1 MSSFLR
7 KMGRTIA
14 RYELLKGGERV
25 LVAVSG
31 GPDSMALLHALWDMR
46 RESRLQ
52 LVVAYLDHGLR
63 TEAAA
68 EQSLVRQ
75 TAAGLGLP
83 FVTER
88 ADVRALREKMHLSL
102 QEAAR
107 EARYS
112 FFLKAAFEFSAEKI
126 ALGHTADDQAESVL
140 MRLLRGSGT
149 RGLAGIPP
157 KRDDRII
164 RPLIEVWR
172 REVESFLR
180 ERNIP
185 FREDASNRSFHF
197 LRNRIRHELVPL
209 LETYN
214 PRIRQILLQTAERF
228 RLEEEYWQKL
238 ILEKFSSL
246 GRNQETGGVRLDIPL
261 LAALPVPLRLRAF
274 RRAVETIL
282 GHLRGFSFPHFQA
295 VESLC
300 QNPAPHKKIRLPHGV
315 TISKSY
321 GELSFSLGGKEPAV
335 FEYTVFQPGILEIP
349 EIRREMRFSIRDKA
363 GEENFGDSPGKV
375 LLEGDHLQFP
385 LTVRSFRAG
394 DRFQPLGMEGE
405 KKIKDF
411 FIDQKIPLTQRRK
424 IPLLFFQN
432 QLLWVAGLRLD
443 HRFRLKPESRRVL
456 QVELR

>member
-1 MSSFLR
+1 
-7 KMGRTIA
+7 
-14 RYELLKGGERV
+14 
-25 LVAVSG
+25 
-31 GPDSMALLHALWDMR
+31 MALLHALWDMR
-46 RESRLQ
+46 RESRLA

-63 TEAAA
+63 SEAAA
-68 EQSLVRQ
+68 EQSFVRQ
-75 TAAGLGLP
+75 TAAVLGLP
-83 FVTER
+83 FVTAR
-88 ADVRALREKMHLSL
+88 ADVRALREKMHLPL

-107 EARYS
+107 EARYG
-112 FFLKAAFEFSAEKI
+112 FFLKAACEFSAEKI

-157 KRDDRII
+157 KRDERII

-185 FREDASNRSFHF
+185 FREDASNRSLHF

-228 RLEEEYWQKL
+228 RLEEEYWQRL

-246 GRNQETGGVRLDIPL
+246 GRNQEAGGVSLDIPR
-261 LAALPVPLRLRAF
+261 LAELPVPFRLRIF

-282 GHLRGFSFPHFQA
+282 GHQRGFSFPHFQA
-295 VESLC
+295 VESLW
-300 QNPAPHKKIRLPHGV
+300 QNPAPHKKIRLPHGI

-321 GELSFSLGGKEPAV
+321 GELSFSLGEKEPAV
-335 FEYTVFQPGILEIP
+335 FEYTVCQPGILEIP

-363 GEENFGDSPGKV
+363 GEEAFGDSPGKV

-405 KKIKDF
+405 KKVKDF
-411 FIDQKIPLTQRRK
+411 FIDQKIPLTQRRE

-432 QLLWVAGLRLD
+432 QLLWIAGLRLD

>member
-1 MSSFLR
+1 
-7 KMGRTIA
+7 
-14 RYELLKGGERV
+14 
-25 LVAVSG
+25 
-31 GPDSMALLHALWDMR
+31 MALLHALWDMR
-46 RESRLQ
+46 RESRLG

-68 EQSLVRQ
+68 EQSFVRQ
-75 TAAGLGLP
+75 TAAVLGLP

-88 ADVRALREKMHLSL
+88 ADVRALREEMHLPL

-112 FFLKAAFEFSAEKI
+112 FFLKAASEFSAEKI

-149 RGLAGIPP
+149 RGLSGIPP

-228 RLEEEYWQKL
+228 RLEEEYWQRL

-246 GRNQETGGVRLDIPL
+246 GRNQEAGGVSLDIPL
-261 LAALPVPLRLRAF
+261 LAALPVPFRLRIF

-295 VESLC
+295 VESLW
-300 QNPAPHKKIRLPHGV
+300 QNPAPHKKIRLPHGI

-321 GELSFSLGGKEPAV
+321 GELSFSLGEKEPAV
-335 FEYTVFQPGILEIP
+335 FEYTVCQPGILEIP

-363 GEENFGDSPGKV
+363 GEEAFGDSPGKV

-411 FIDQKIPLTQRRK
+411 FIDQKIPLTQRRE

-432 QLLWVAGLRLD
+432 QLLWIAGLRLD

>member
-1 MSSFLR
+1 
-7 KMGRTIA
+7 
-14 RYELLKGGERV
+14 
-25 LVAVSG
+25 
-31 GPDSMALLHALWDMR
+31 MALLHALWDMR
-46 RESRLQ
+46 RESRLG

-68 EQSLVRQ
+68 EQSFVRQ
-75 TAAGLGLP
+75 TAAALGLP
-83 FVTER
+83 FVTAR
-88 ADVRALREKMHLSL
+88 ADVRALREKMHLPL

-107 EARYS
+107 EARYG
-112 FFLKAAFEFSAEKI
+112 FFLKAACEFSAEKI

-157 KRDDRII
+157 KRDERII

-228 RLEEEYWQKL
+228 RLEEEYWQRL

-246 GRNQETGGVRLDIPL
+246 GRNQEAGGVSLDIPR
-261 LAALPVPLRLRAF
+261 LAELPVPFRLRIF

-282 GHLRGFSFPHFQA
+282 GHQRGFGFPHFQA
-295 VESLC
+295 VESLW
-300 QNPAPHKKIRLPHGV
+300 QNPAPHKKIRLPHGI

-321 GELSFSLGGKEPAV
+321 GELSFSLGEKEPAV
-335 FEYTVFQPGILEIP
+335 FEYTVCQPGILEIP

-363 GEENFGDSPGKV
+363 GEEAFGDSPGKV

-405 KKIKDF
+405 KKVKDF
-411 FIDQKIPLTQRRK
+411 FIDQKIPLTQRRE

-432 QLLWVAGLRLD
+432 QLLWIAGLRLD

>member
-1 MSSFLR
+1 
-7 KMGRTIA
+7 
-14 RYELLKGGERV
+14 
-25 LVAVSG
+25 
-31 GPDSMALLHALWDMR
+31 MALLHARWDMR
-46 RESRLQ
+46 RESRLA

-63 TEAAA
+63 SEAAA
-68 EQSLVRQ
+68 EQSFVRQ
-75 TAAGLGLP
+75 TAAVLGLP
-83 FVTER
+83 FVTAR
-88 ADVRALREKMHLSL
+88 ADVRALREKMHLPL

-107 EARYS
+107 EARYG
-112 FFLKAAFEFSAEKI
+112 FFLKAACEFSAEKI

-157 KRDDRII
+157 KRDERII

-185 FREDASNRSFHF
+185 FREDASNRSLHF

-228 RLEEEYWQKL
+228 RLEEEYWQRL
-238 ILEKFSSL
+238 ILEKISSL
-246 GRNQETGGVRLDIPL
+246 GRNQEAGGVSLDIPR
-261 LAALPVPLRLRAF
+261 LAELPVPFRLRIF

-282 GHLRGFSFPHFQA
+282 GHQRGFSFPHFQA
-295 VESLC
+295 VESLW
-300 QNPAPHKKIRLPHGV
+300 QNPAPHKKIRLPHGI

-321 GELSFSLGGKEPAV
+321 GELSFSLGEKEPAV
-335 FEYTVFQPGILEIP
+335 FEYTVCQPGILEIP

-363 GEENFGDSPGKV
+363 GEEAFGDSPGKV

-405 KKIKDF
+405 KKVKDF
-411 FIDQKIPLTQRRK
+411 FIDQKIPLTQRRE

-432 QLLWVAGLRLD
+432 QLLWIAGLRLD

>member
-1 MSSFLR
+1 
-7 KMGRTIA
+7 
-14 RYELLKGGERV
+14 V
-25 LVAVSG
+25 LFRSVF
-31 GPDSMALLHALWDMR
+31 
-46 RESRLQ
+46 
-52 LVVAYLDHGLR
+52 
-63 TEAAA
+63 
-68 EQSLVRQ
+68 RQ
-75 TAAGLGLP
+75 TVITEFTVGRQPYDYTPIVHSFISTTETSCAIRA
-83 FVTER
+83 VTER

-246 GRNQETGGVRLDIPL
+246 GRNQETGGVSLDIPL

-295 VESLC
+295 VESLW
-300 QNPAPHKKIRLPHGV
+300 QNPAPHKKIRLP
-315 TISKSY
+315 
-321 GELSFSLGGKEPAV
+321 SF
-335 FEYTVFQPGILEIP
+335 Q
-349 EIRREMRFSIRDKA
+349 
-363 GEENFGDSPGKV
+363 
-375 LLEGDHLQFP
+375 
-385 LTVRSFRAG
+385 
-394 DRFQPLGMEGE
+394 
-405 KKIKDF
+405 
-411 FIDQKIPLTQRRK
+411 
-424 IPLLFFQN
+424 
-432 QLLWVAGLRLD
+432 
-443 HRFRLKPESRRVL
+443 
-456 QVELR
+456 

>member
-1 MSSFLR
+1 
-7 KMGRTIA
+7 
-14 RYELLKGGERV
+14 
-25 LVAVSG
+25 
-31 GPDSMALLHALWDMR
+31 MALLHALWDMH
-46 RESRLQ
+46 RESRLA

-63 TEAAA
+63 SEAAA
-68 EQSLVRQ
+68 EQSFVRQ
-75 TAAGLGLP
+75 TAAVLGLP
-83 FVTER
+83 FVTAR
-88 ADVRALREKMHLSL
+88 ADVRALREKMHLPL

-107 EARYS
+107 EARYG
-112 FFLKAAFEFSAEKI
+112 FFLKAACEFSAEKI

-157 KRDDRII
+157 KRDERII

-185 FREDASNRSFHF
+185 FREDASNRSLHF

-228 RLEEEYWQKL
+228 RLEEEYWQRL
-238 ILEKFSSL
+238 ILEKISSL
-246 GRNQETGGVRLDIPL
+246 GRNQEAGGVSLDIPR
-261 LAALPVPLRLRAF
+261 LAELPVPFRLRIF

-282 GHLRGFSFPHFQA
+282 GHQRGFSFPHFQA
-295 VESLC
+295 VESLW
-300 QNPAPHKKIRLPHGV
+300 QNPAPHKKIRLPHGI

-321 GELSFSLGGKEPAV
+321 GELSFSLGEKEPAV
-335 FEYTVFQPGILEIP
+335 FEYTVCQPGILEIP

-363 GEENFGDSPGKV
+363 GEEAFGDSPGKV

-405 KKIKDF
+405 KKVKDF
-411 FIDQKIPLTQRRK
+411 FIDQKIPLTQRRE

-432 QLLWVAGLRLD
+432 QLLWIAGLRLD

>member
-1 MSSFLR
+1 
-7 KMGRTIA
+7 
-14 RYELLKGGERV
+14 
-25 LVAVSG
+25 
-31 GPDSMALLHALWDMR
+31 MALLHALWDMR
-46 RESRLQ
+46 RESRLA

-63 TEAAA
+63 SEAAA
-68 EQSLVRQ
+68 EQSFVRQ
-75 TAAGLGLP
+75 TAAVLGLP
-83 FVTER
+83 FVTAR
-88 ADVRALREKMHLSL
+88 ADVRALREKMHLPL

-107 EARYS
+107 EARYG
-112 FFLKAAFEFSAEKI
+112 FFLKAACEFSAEKI

-157 KRDDRII
+157 KRDERII

-185 FREDASNRSFHF
+185 FREDASNRSLHF

-228 RLEEEYWQKL
+228 RLEEEYWQRL
-238 ILEKFSSL
+238 ILEKISSL
-246 GRNQETGGVRLDIPL
+246 GRNQEAGGVSLDIPR
-261 LAALPVPLRLRAF
+261 LAELPVPFRLRIF

-282 GHLRGFSFPHFQA
+282 GHQRGFSFPHFQA
-295 VESLC
+295 VESLW
-300 QNPAPHKKIRLPHGV
+300 QNPAPHKKIRLPHGI

-321 GELSFSLGGKEPAV
+321 GELSFSLGEKEPAV
-335 FEYTVFQPGILEIP
+335 FEYTVCQPGILEIP

-363 GEENFGDSPGKV
+363 GEEAFGDSPGKV

-405 KKIKDF
+405 KKVKDF
-411 FIDQKIPLTQRRK
+411 FIDQKIPLTQRRE

-432 QLLWVAGLRLD
+432 QLLWIAGLRLD